1 MAEDG
6 LITCY
11 KGGLV
16 LKGGSLVQKDIWV
29 RAGRVVEPQ
38 ELFFRDR
45 RAPSFY
51 FDCSNHIVAPG
62 FIDVQINGANT
73 MLLAPEFTYFE
84 TVQVGSVL
92 TFPNS
97 AQGVWQRAWPQ
108 LPGGCWSTESL
119 RSAPPSSPLEL
130 ITMPQ

>member
-29 RAGRVVEPQ
+29 RAGKVVEPQ

-45 RAPSFY
+45 RTPSFY
-51 FDCSNHIVAPG
+51 LDCSSHIVSPG

-73 MLLAPEFTYFE
+73 MLLA
-84 TVQVGSVL
+84 QGS
-92 TFPNS
+92 
-97 AQGVWQRAWPQ
+97 
-108 LPGGCWSTESL
+108 
-119 RSAPPSSPLEL
+119 L
-130 ITMPQ
+130 IFKPCRWVRC